1 MLPQRFSLKKQM
13 QGFSPDQRKV
23 LERFSSHYEEN
34 LRFKNA
40 TFIAVSKPIQEKQ

>member
-13 QGFSPDQRKV
+13 RGFSPDQRKV
-23 LERFSSHYEEN
+23 LERFSCHYEKN